1 MAQDAAM
8 KICRRRVARSKMV
21 REGKDREEDTEDGDR
36 MRMKNSDEI
45 MKSSVKFRH

>member
-21 REGKDREEDTEDGDR
+21 REGKDRKEDTEGDR